1 MITDYSKYPTADA
14 APIAVNMLES
24 FRAVGYNVE
33 AAVADILDNSI
44 SAGAKN
50 IWIDFDWKGADT
62 TFSLKDDGCGMTN
75 NELINA
81 MRPGSKDPN
90 EERDINDLGRFG
102 LGLKTASFSQCRK
115 YTVISKKRLLE
126 PVFWSWD
133 LDYVYNHAKEWK
145 LIGTL
150 PEGNWEE
157 QLKNLSSGTIVI
169 WQEMDHLLKGLTNED
184 KKAYDKFLQVMERV
198 KKHVATIFH
207 RYIEGNKLKIFFS
220 GREIVAW
227 NPFLINHAATQSFPE
242 EPLNNG
248 KIKVRGFV
256 LPHKSKLTPEEFRN
270 AEGVRGWN
278 AQQGFYVYRN
288 ERMLVSGEWL
298 GLFRKEEHFKLARIM
313 IDLPNILDGEWQID
327 IKKSVARTPF
337 GLKDNLKAY
346 ASLVRAQAVEAYRHR
361 GKIIQ
366 RNTATQH
373 FQPVWVEKQKD
384 GKRYYEIN
392 QEHPFIASMDL
403 KAVKPLIRLLEET
416 LPVPL
421 IVINESEN
429 PDSFFRPFEK
439 VVASNELK
447 ELLKTVYKSLL
458 NTNTPEQAKRR
469 LLLIEPFNE
478 YPELIE
484 CL

>member
-24 FRAVGYNVE
+24 FRAVGYSME
-33 AAVADILDNSI
+33 AAVADIMDNSI

-50 IWIDFDWKGADT
+50 IWIDFNWNGVDT

-75 NELINA
+75 DELINA

-90 EERDINDLGRFG
+90 EERNIHDLGRFG

-115 YTVISKKRLLE
+115 YTVISKKKNVA
-126 PVFWSWD
+126 PVYWTWD
-133 LDYVYNHAKEWK
+133 LDYVYNHAKTWK
-145 LIGTL
+145 LIGSL
-150 PEGNWEE
+150 PDGDWEQ
-157 QLKNLSSGTIVI
+157 QLEKLSSGTIVI
-169 WQEMDHLLKGLTNED
+169 WQDMDHQLKGSSRED
-184 KKAYDKFLQVMERV
+184 QKAYNKFLQTMERV
-198 KKHVATIFH
+198 KKHIATVFH
-207 RYIEGNKLKIFFS
+207 RYIEGNKITIFFS
-220 GREIVAW
+220 GREVEAW
-227 NPFLINHAATQSFPE
+227 SPFLISHMATQSFPE
-242 EPLNNG
+242 EPLQNG
-248 KIKVRGFV
+248 LIKVRGFV
-256 LPHKSKLTPEEFRN
+256 LPHKSKLTSEEFRN

-298 GLFRKEEHFKLARIM
+298 GLFKKEEHFKLARIM
-313 IDLPNILDGEWQID
+313 IDLPNSLDGEWQID
-327 IKKSVARTPF
+327 IKKSVARAPF

-346 ASLVRAQAVEAYRHR
+346 ASLVRARAVEVYRHR
-361 GKIIQ
+361 GKIVQ
-366 RNTATQH
+366 RNSVTQH
-373 FQPVWVEKQKD
+373 FQPVWIEKQKD

-392 QEHPFIASMDL
+392 LEHPLIASMDL
-403 KAVKPLIRLLEET
+403 KYIKPLIRLLEET

-439 VVASNELK
+439 VAASNELK
-447 ELLKTVYKSLL
+447 ELLKIIYSSLL
-458 NTNTPEQAKRR
+458 NNNTPAQAKSR

>member
-1 MITDYSKYPTADA
+1 MTTDYSKYPTADA

-24 FRAVGYNVE
+24 FRAVGYSME

-50 IWIDFDWKGADT
+50 VWIDFDWNGANT

-115 YTVISKKRLLE
+115 YTVISKKQSEE
-126 PVFWSWD
+126 PVFWTWD
-133 LDYVYNHAKEWK
+133 LDYVYHYAKEWK
-145 LIGTL
+145 LIASL
-150 PEGNWEE
+150 PDGNWNE
-157 QLKNLSSGTIVI
+157 QIQNVSSGTIVI
-169 WQEMDHLLKGLTNED
+169 WQDIDHLLKNVRKDD
-184 KKAYDKFLQVMERV
+184 KKAYDKFLQMMERV
-198 KKHVATIFH
+198 KKHIATVFH
-207 RYIEGNKLKIFFS
+207 RYIEGNKIKIFFS
-220 GREIVAW
+220 GREVEAW
-227 NPFLINHAATQSFPE
+227 NPFLIQHTATQSFPE
-242 EPLNNG
+242 EPLHNG

-313 IDLPNILDGEWQID
+313 IDLPNSLDGEWQID
-327 IKKSVARTPF
+327 IKKSVARAPF
-337 GLKDNLKAY
+337 RLKDNLKAY
-346 ASLVRAQAVEAYRHR
+346 ASLVRAQAVEVYRHR
-361 GKIIQ
+361 GKVVQ
-366 RNTATQH
+366 RNSATQH
-373 FQPVWVEKQKD
+373 FQPVWIEKQKD

-392 QEHPFIASMDL
+392 QEHPFISSMDL
-403 KAVKPLIRLLEET
+403 KAIKPLIRLLEET

-439 VVASNELK
+439 AAASSELK
-447 ELLKTVYKSLL
+447 ELLKTLYNSLL
-458 NTNTPEQAKRR
+458 NTNTPEQVKSR